1 MCDKHCASSAEK
13 GACLILS
20 PMLLCA
26 NNNKSKLAKIKTETK
41 QKQYKNNIGKRK
53 HKQMLKQKHMY
64 VWMYLSDQLHK
75 CTHTYMR
82 ICMSIRIQ
90 LSMYEWYK
98 RNKVQIRNI
107 VADERFSVATV
118 ACYRSHR
125 QLNLH
130 FGFGFCFVLRPTTT
144 TASTPSQNRQ
154 IKRVPTESEKR
165 NNNDPPDRPFN
176 Q

>member
-41 QKQYKNNIGKRK
+41 QKQYKNNIEKRK

-75 CTHTYMR
+75 CTYTY
-82 ICMSIRIQ
+82 ICIGMSICIQ
-90 LSMYEWYK
+90 LCMYGWYK

-107 VADERFSVATV
+107 VADQRFSVATV

-130 FGFGFCFVLRPTTT
+130 FAFGFCFVLRP
-144 TASTPSQNRQ
+144 
-154 IKRVPTESEKR
+154 
-165 NNNDPPDRPFN
+165 NNNNISVNTKPKQIDKASSN
-176 Q
+176 